1 MPRFG
6 RSEERWEAHRGQA
19 RAVGGPVALGAGGA
33 GLKENG
39 IFNNAYVCA
48 KDTSEASREWIVE
61 FNKSFT
67 AYYEGT
73 SPAGRTAQFVGG
85 YMDEKYPC
93 GISNR
98 AMFTV

>member
-1 MPRFG
+1 MTSG
-6 RSEERWEAHRGQA
+6 
-19 RAVGGPVALGAGGA
+19 VGGDDAGAILGQIDGYIKAAGGT

-39 IFNNAYVCA
+39 IFNNAYIVA
-48 KDTSEASREWIVE
+48 KDSSEASRAWIVD
-61 FNKSFT
+61 FNTSFT

-73 SPAGRTAQFVGG
+73 SPAGRTAQFIGG

-98 AMFTV
+98 TMFAV

>member
-1 MPRFG
+1 MTSG
-6 RSEERWEAHRGQA
+6 
-19 RAVGGPVALGAGGA
+19 VGGDDAGAILGQIDGYIRAAGGA
-33 GLKENG
+33 GLKKDG
-39 IFNNAYVCA
+39 IFNNAYIVA
-48 KDTSEASREWIVE
+48 KDSSEASRNWIVD
-61 FNKSFT
+61 FNTSFT

-98 AMFTV
+98 AIFAV